1 MNTEDVEKHIGQKIK
16 ILRISHKMSQKALA
30 EKRRLKTLNSCWR
43 LKRLKMVITA
53 IWLLK

>member
-30 EKRRLKTLNSCWR
+30 EKKTLNSCWR